1 MAIAPLTV
9 TRADSERHQA
19 MIRGSVGE
27 DQQARIAVDIMGDD
41 GHSRSV
47 EAVLDTGFNGSLS
60 LPTDIVQMLGLQ
72 SVGQRTFELANGE
85 LFEFDVYLAAV
96 AWHEQTTEVLVLR
109 SEGDPLLGMALLW
122 GSRITFDALDGGEV
136 SIEKVE
142 PAAAW

>member
-1 MAIAPLTV
+1 
-9 TRADSERHQA
+9 

-47 EAVLDTGFNGSLS
+47 EAVLDTGFNGPLS

-96 AWHEQTTEVLVLR
+96 AWHERPTDALVLR
-109 SEGDPLLGMALLW
+109 SEGSPLLGMTLLW

-136 SIEKVE
+136 TIEKVE
-142 PAAAW
+142 PSAAC